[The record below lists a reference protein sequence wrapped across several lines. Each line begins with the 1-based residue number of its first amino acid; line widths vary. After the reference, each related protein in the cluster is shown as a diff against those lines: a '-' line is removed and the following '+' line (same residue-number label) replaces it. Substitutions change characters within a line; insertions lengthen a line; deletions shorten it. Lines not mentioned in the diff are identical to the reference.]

1 MNQIQIKM
9 SMLNSGVCMMIV
21 HCMTVYMNITQRKL
35 VEVNILAVHADGTS
49 LEDGDDAL
57 DSEGSSFNDYA

>member
-1 MNQIQIKM
+1 
-9 SMLNSGVCMMIV
+9 MMIV